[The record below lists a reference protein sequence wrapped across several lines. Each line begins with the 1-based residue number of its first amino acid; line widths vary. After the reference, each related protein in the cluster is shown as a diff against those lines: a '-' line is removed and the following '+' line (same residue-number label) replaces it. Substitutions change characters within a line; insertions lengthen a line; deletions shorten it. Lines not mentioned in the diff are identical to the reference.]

1 MRKYRLQKKN
11 NVTQITDSI
20 TQARSSS
27 SMHGV
32 LGSEDGMILIVSL
45 LLLLVAT
52 VVGITALST
61 STTNIMI
68 AGNQRLSDIN
78 FTCADSGVSVSVPIV
93 DNTAFY
99 RSVSSIYTSLVSN
112 TTDLVNEISGS
123 SPMDTDAAETSPD
136 ITFGMGAGAS
146 AVTDFVDVD
155 YLYYAP
161 TAGCALEFASG
172 YEGVGKGASGCG
184 EVYYRIASVCQGQAS
199 SEAAVCSM
207 YRYVIR

>member
-11 NVTQITDSI
+11 NSTHVRDSVKQ
-20 TQARSSS
+20 TCSTS
-27 SMHGV
+27 SMQGV
-32 LGSEDGMILIVSL
+32 LGSEDGMILIVGL

-93 DNTAFY
+93 DNTAY
-99 RSVSSIYTSLVSN
+99 NRAVSSTYTSLVSN
-112 TTDLVNEISGS
+112 AADFASEIGGS

-136 ITFGMGAGAS
+136 ITFGMGTGAS
-146 AVTDFVDVD
+146 AATSLVDID

-199 SEAAVCSM
+199 SEASVCSM